1 MNSIRLGREHPPLVP
16 WTGSNISKAN
26 FQANTTFQSLNHP
39 GPCAFSNAFSPAAPF
54 ALFGRP
60 LAPQIQ
66 APMQGFASLGGGSP
80 TTMYKPPTLIASQAQ
95 SSLTTRQRQPQ
106 QSKNQPSGSFHT
118 PASSFKSTP
127 LASTPMASASTSQSV
142 SRASR
147 SGQAASFKSA
157 AFTSASFSAQTSNPM
172 PRASI
177 SGKAAP
183 FSCPGGSGSSSLG
196 PSNGQILQQRRLP
209 DAPAIENNVNYQPLS
224 KGGPRSTVLQPSGNS
239 STPSSKAVA
248 MEVPSTKLP
257 LPQQN
262 TAPPGI
268 ATAVTPATGP
278 PQGVKRRLGMGP
290 RAIAG
295 GYANKK
301 FKPPT
306 L

>member
-1 MNSIRLGREHPPLVP
+1 
-16 WTGSNISKAN
+16 
-26 FQANTTFQSLNHP
+26 
-39 GPCAFSNAFSPAAPF
+39 
-54 ALFGRP
+54 
-60 LAPQIQ
+60 
-66 APMQGFASLGGGSP
+66 MQGFASLGGGSP

-127 LASTPMASASTSQSV
+127 LASPMASASTSQSV

-157 AFTSASFSAQTSNPM
+157 AFISASFSAQTSNPM

-196 PSNGQILQQRRLP
+196 PSNGQILQQRSLP
-209 DAPAIENNVNYQPLS
+209 DAPAIENNQPLS

-262 TAPPGI
+262 TAPPGT

-301 FKPPT
+301 FRPPT